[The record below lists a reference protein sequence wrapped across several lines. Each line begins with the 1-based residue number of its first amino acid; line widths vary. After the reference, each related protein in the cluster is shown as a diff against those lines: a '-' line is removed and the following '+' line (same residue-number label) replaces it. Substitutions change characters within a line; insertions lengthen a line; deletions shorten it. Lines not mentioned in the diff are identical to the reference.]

1 MTREEVITL
10 AHKANIN
17 VHTGKSFAEDLYIER
32 LACFAAA
39 VAAHE
44 REACIKIIEQYEIPC
59 GISGAGEMAAEWTYD
74 ALLEIRD
81 EIRERGKA

>member
-32 LACFAAA
+32 LEGFAAA

-44 REACIKIIEQYEIPC
+44 REQHEGLIRE
-59 GISGAGEMAAEWTYD
+59 
-74 ALLEIRD
+74 LLEALEEVLGWETLCPIEVYEQARSA
-81 EIRERGKA
+81 IAKAKGES